1 MDQVSHGR
9 LWVALT
15 RQRWLGAYDAV
26 GVDSLR
32 RPTDDNGD
40 GCMLPEGSV
49 VFLDVNNRAWV
60 V

>member
-9 LWVALT
+9 PWVALT
-15 RQRWLGAYDAV
+15 RPRWLGVDDAV
-26 GVDSLR
+26 GCDSLH
-32 RPTDDNGD
+32 RPTDADGD

-49 VFLDVNNRAWV
+49 VSQDVNNRAWV